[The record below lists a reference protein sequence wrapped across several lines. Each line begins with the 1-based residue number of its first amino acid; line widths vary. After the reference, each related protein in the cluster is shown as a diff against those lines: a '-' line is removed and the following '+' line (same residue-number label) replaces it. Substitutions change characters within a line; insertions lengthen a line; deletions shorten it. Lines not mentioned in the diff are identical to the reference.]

1 MHTTTGPATLNAI
14 WTAIEYQC
22 QPGQYLSASD
32 ADYHQCPA
40 NSYCN
45 GNGTYTYTDG
55 VDGCLTACPN
65 NYPNSAAGANS
76 QSWCY
81 TNSTTSCA
89 TRNPYLGE
97 HGTPTYANVTANCR
111 IYDPTDESDN
121 DNDCKLNSISDCS
134 ITSVQCDAGYTSTGS
149 FGPLYGYIGDA
160 ALQKAIR
167 NKSFV
172 GIGSHGDQTGLSSG
186 DWEATYNDGT
196 KIKGTSSCNASGA
209 VVEVIHK
216 YGKYLVEGQIT
227 YNDFVSY
234 LQNAGATEEQIAFY
248 GNIMSRYLSGE
259 LSLNKAS
266 ESVYSEFFVAPSNA
280 NYTAS
285 VTGNYCWCKMTGYT
299 LSGAQ
304 SETTVSN
311 SRWVFRE
318 FDEDDRCAERCA
330 YACAKDMGWTNMFD
344 QFWRQAL
351 FGSLASYPTCE
362 PNTINLNWNPNNGDA
377 NSQSQCIYDGG
388 ITLPDEPSKS
398 GYTFGGWAVQT
409 QSQQNQGD

>member
-1 MHTTTGPATLNAI
+1 M
-14 WTAIEYQC
+14 
-22 QPGQYLSASD
+22 
-32 ADYHQCPA
+32 
-40 NSYCN
+40 
-45 GNGTYTYTDG
+45 
-55 VDGCLTACPN
+55 TACPN

-97 HGTPTYANVTANCR
+97 HGTPTYANVTADCR
-111 IYDPTDESDN
+111 IYDNSVWPEYT
-121 DNDCKLNSISDCS
+121 NDCKLNSVSDCR
-134 ITSVQCDAGYTSTGS
+134 ITDVECDAGYTLTGS
-149 FGPLYGYIGDA
+149 FGALYGYVGDA
-160 ALQKAIR
+160 ALQEAER
-167 NKSFV
+167 DKSFV
-172 GIGSHGDQTGLSSG
+172 GIGSHGDQTGLNAG

-196 KIKGTSSCNASGA
+196 KIKGTSSCNTDGA
-209 VVEVIHK
+209 VVAVIHE
-216 YGKYLVEGQIT
+216 YGDDLIQEQIT
-227 YNDFVSY
+227 YNQFVSY
-234 LQNAGATEEQIAFY
+234 LQNAGATEEQMAFY

-259 LSLNKAS
+259 LSLNKAT
-266 ESVYSEFFVAPSNA
+266 ESVYSEFFVAPSDA

-285 VTGNYCWCKMTGYT
+285 VTGEYCWCKMTGYK
-299 LSGAQ
+299 LAGAQ

-318 FDEDDRCAERCA
+318 LINYENENCAQRCAHQ
-330 YACAKDMGWTNMFD
+330 CAKISGWTNIFD
-344 QFWRQAL
+344 QISKRMM
-351 FGSLASYPTCE
+351 FGTLASYPTCE

-398 GYTFGGWAVQT
+398 GYTFGGWSVQT